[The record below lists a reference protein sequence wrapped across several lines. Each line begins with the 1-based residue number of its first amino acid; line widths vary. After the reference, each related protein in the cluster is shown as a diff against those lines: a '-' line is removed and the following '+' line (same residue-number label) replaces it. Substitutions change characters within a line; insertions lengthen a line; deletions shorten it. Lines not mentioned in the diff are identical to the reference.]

1 MNIHHFAHVEMAI
14 RPIHCT
20 FAVRRLVVEN
30 IIDRLALVL
39 SL

>member
-30 IIDRLALVL
+30 IDRLGLVL